1 MFANFLIGLREGLE
15 AALVVGILVA
25 YLVKTDRRHLLPR
38 IWVGVGA
45 AVGISLLF
53 GALLTFGPRGL
64 TFEAQEAIGGT
75 LSIVA
80 VAFVT
85 WMIFWMARQARN
97 IKGEL
102 EAKIDDASAGGVG
115 LTVLA
120 LLAVGREG
128 LETALFIW
136 AATNATGHAVGP
148 LIGAVLGLALAVVL
162 GVLVYRGALR
172 LDLRKFF
179 TWTGGFLVVVAAGV
193 VSYGVHDLQEA
204 GILPGLHNVAFD
216 VSNVIPPD
224 SWYGTLLKGTVNF
237 NPTTTW
243 LQLACWLLY
252 LVPTMTLFVLQV
264 RRAATPAPS
273 GPGTAQTVG
282 SRSVAPPSFGSPPVG
297 PPTQPP
303 ADPQISTPEGTP
315 T

>member
-25 YLVKTDRRHLLPR
+25 YLVKTGRRDLVPR
-38 IWVGVGA
+38 IWLGVA
-45 AVGISLLF
+45 IAVVISFGF

-85 WMIFWMARQARN
+85 WMVFWMAGQARN

-102 EAKIDDASAGGVG
+102 ESKVDVAAAGGFG
-115 LTVLA
+115 LTILA

-128 LETALFIW
+128 LETALFLW
-136 AATNATGHAVGP
+136 AATRATGDTTAP
-148 LIGAVLGLALAVVL
+148 LLGALLGLVVAVVL

-172 LDLRKFF
+172 LDLRRFF
-179 TWTGGFLVVVAAGV
+179 TWTGAFLVVIAAGV

-204 GILPGLHNVAFD
+204 AILPGLHNVAFD
-216 VSNVIPPD
+216 VSETIPPG
-224 SWYGTLLKGTVNF
+224 SWYGTLLKGTINF
-237 NPTTTW
+237 NPRTTW
-243 LQLACWLLY
+243 LQLVSWLLY
-252 LVPTMTLFVLQV
+252 LVPTMTLFLLKV
-264 RRAATPAPS
+264 RRPAP
-273 GPGTAQTVG
+273 PAAPTED
-282 SRSVAPPSFGSPPVG
+282 RSSARPPV
-297 PPTQPP
+297 
-303 ADPQISTPEGTP
+303 DSTDAPIITEGTSA
-315 T
+315 

>member
-1 MFANFLIGLREGLE
+1 VPIPCNADAHDVEVTVFANFLIGLREGLE
-15 AALVVGILVA
+15 ATLVVGILIA
-25 YLVKTDRRHLLPR
+25 YLVKTDRRDQIPKV
-38 IWVGVGA
+38 WAGVSIAVVVSVAFGA
-45 AVGISLLF
+45 A
-53 GALLTFGPRGL
+53 LTFGPRGL

-80 VAFVT
+80 VGFVT

-97 IKGEL
+97 IKAEL
-102 EAKIDDASAGGVG
+102 ETRIDLAIGGTG
-115 LTVLA
+115 LVVLA

-128 LETALFIW
+128 LETALFLW
-136 AATNATGHAVGP
+136 AATRATGETVEP
-148 LIGAVLGLALAVVL
+148 LIGALLGLVAAVVL
-162 GVLVYRGALR
+162 GVAVYRGALR

-193 VSYGVHDLQEA
+193 LSYGIHDLQEA

-216 VSNVIPPD
+216 VSAAIPPG
-224 SWYGTLLKGTVNF
+224 SWYGTLLKGTINF

-264 RRAATPAPS
+264 RRPSSPSPAPVPPRS
-273 GPGTAQTVG
+273 APSPTA
-282 SRSVAPPSFGSPPVG
+282 
-297 PPTQPP
+297 
-303 ADPQISTPEGTP
+303 
-315 T
+315 